1 MQSRMTWRCNGST
14 VGVEYSTACLLI
26 NHNDGAFLFT
36 FKDKDTLTTAV
47 PKRCDNT
54 QPSTSWLI
62 FHPQSR
68 RIPVSALHPPLF
80 PPLSSPRAGEL
91 FAQAPI
97 DEFPGIA
104 VETVSDSSRYFV
116 LRIQDDSG
124 TSACV
129 ASRRVA
135 SREGLA
141 GGSHRMWML
150 RDCGIAIWCFW
161 SYG

>member
-1 MQSRMTWRCNGST
+1 MGDMQSRMTWRCNGST
-14 VGVEYSTACLLI
+14 VGVEYGTACILI

-68 RIPVSALHPPLF
+68 RPPSALFTRRSSLLSPLLLQGSCSLRPPST
-80 PPLSSPRAGEL
+80 SSPASPWKPSATPAATSCSAYRTT
-91 FAQAPI
+91 
-97 DEFPGIA
+97 A
-104 VETVSDSSRYFV
+104 VR
-116 LRIQDDSG
+116 L
-124 TSACV
+124 ACV

-135 SREGLA
+135 
-141 GGSHRMWML
+141 
-150 RDCGIAIWCFW
+150 
-161 SYG
+161 